1 MRPRG
6 RQQGQVGKG
15 GGLRPQVLGGLGYG
29 VWGVR
34 PGVWSVGP
42 EVWGI
47 YWDVGYG
54 AWGQGLGYMLGC
66 GVWGLGWGSWGVC
79 IKCGVWDVCTGHVH
93 VHGVE
98 TWVGTGHGRRAQWA
112 G

>member
-1 MRPRG
+1 MA
-6 RQQGQVGKG
+6 G
-15 GGLRPQVLGGLGYG
+15 GGVGDEAKRQAAGAGRSGRRSEATGVGG
-29 VWGVR
+29 